1 MNSRQ
6 CEQNVGWRRK
16 VAINLCPLTWW
27 TRLRMAPRR
36 RLRPARS
43 LNSLLTATV
52 VGVVP
57 WGMVAAWS
65 VREEG
70 RLVMDRRIKVKR
82 VLTLPFQVNRDMH
95 LAHGLQVHPKVLLL
109 LFAVR
114 EVLERDIAVGHKV
127 VGRNRGV
134 VEHG

>member
-1 MNSRQ
+1 MSVHLVDSPPHGASTTIEASALLELPAHGHRGR
-6 CEQNVGWRRK
+6 CRAMGHGGGLVCK
-16 VAINLCPLTWW
+16 
-27 TRLRMAPRR
+27 RR
-36 RLRPARS
+36 RAII
-43 LNSLLTATV
+43 
-52 VGVVP
+52 
-57 WGMVAAWS
+57 
-65 VREEG
+65 
-70 RLVMDRRIKVKR
+70 VMDRRIMVNSNES